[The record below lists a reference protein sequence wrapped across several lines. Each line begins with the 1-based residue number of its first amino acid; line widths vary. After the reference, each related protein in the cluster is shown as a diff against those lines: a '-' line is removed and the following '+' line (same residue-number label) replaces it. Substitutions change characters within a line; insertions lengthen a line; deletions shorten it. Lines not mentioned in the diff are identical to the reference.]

1 MIRSLCSTG
10 LESTYSLYPSLSKL
24 LSLLELEEASQSTLS
39 NHTPSSSQDMT
50 LEFLKDWT
58 ERLPYLDSDFQFIE
72 PVLAL
77 RHSVLHCLLQ
87 AASKEVKGHREE
99 NVTARRKV
107 EGLFGAVRDNL
118 LTQARLA
125 REAGKYQVGLINVV

>member
-39 NHTPSSSQDMT
+39 DHTPSSSQDMD
-50 LEFLKDWT
+50 FLKDWT
-58 ERLPYLDSDFQFIE
+58 DRLPYLDSDFQFVE

-77 RHSVLHCLLQ
+77 RHSTIHCLLR
-87 AASKEVKGHREE
+87 AAGQEVNSHGDE
-99 NVTARRKV
+99 NVTVRRKV

-118 LTQARLA
+118 LTQAKLA
-125 REAGKYQVGLINVV
+125 REAGRYQVRRFH